1 MNLLMNIMKKF
12 TLAAVLVL
20 LSATAINA
28 TEVAYRLLIWMD
40 SGAQSAYALST
51 KPKVTYDETFLT
63 VSTTSVSTQYPAED
77 VWKFTLDKI
86 EISGIEEILNEVP
99 TMRIVGDEVMFTGC
113 RPGSEVRMFNVNGQS
128 LAVEQADVDGALQI
142 NISHLPHGIYVLSTE
157 SITYKIIK

>member
-1 MNLLMNIMKKF
+1 MKKI

-28 TEVAYRLLIWMD
+28 TEVVYRLLIWMD

-51 KPKVTYDETFLT
+51 KPKVTYDGTFLT

-77 VWKFTLDKI
+77 VWKFTLDKV
-86 EISGIEEILNEVP
+86 EISGVEDETLKEVP
-99 TMRIVGDEVMFTGC
+99 TMRIVGDVVMFTGC

-128 LAVEQADVDGALQI
+128 LAMEQADADGALQI

-157 SITYKIIK
+157 SIIYKIIK